1 MRSRHP
7 LFGLALAA
15 FGALALTP
23 DTLLMRISGMS
34 GVQMMGWRGTLMGVV
49 MLATWAVLHRGHLR
63 ADIRALATISGLGVA
78 LSQAVN
84 GAFFAIG
91 IAIAPVTVVLLG
103 VATVP
108 VFAAVFS
115 RLMLGEPTSRATWA
129 TIAAVLAGIA
139 LAILGKPDAS
149 APWDV
154 ASLLGGAM
162 GLGVAACL
170 AFSFV
175 LIRRAGGL
183 PILPAVGTGAL
194 MAGLVGVAI
203 TGPAQMGQGAVWA
216 IAITGVVI
224 LPVGFFALSLASR
237 HTAAANVSLLML
249 LETVLGPLWVWL
261 GYGEAPTPLML
272 VGGAIVIGS
281 LALYLLRQRRG
292 A

>member
-1 MRSRHP
+1 MSRHHP
-7 LFGLALAA
+7 LFGVALAA
-15 FGALALTP
+15 VGALMLTP
-23 DTLLMRISGMS
+23 DTLLMRMSGMD
-34 GVQMMGWRGTLMGVV
+34 GLQMLGWRGVLMGAV
-49 MLATWAVLHRGHLR
+49 MLSVWAVLRHGKRR
-63 ADIRALATISGLGVA
+63 ADIAALASLAGLGVV

-84 GAFFAIG
+84 GALFSIG

-115 RLMLGEPTSRATWA
+115 RLMLGEPTSRATWV
-129 TIAAVLAGIA
+129 TITAVLAGIA

-149 APWDV
+149 APWDA
-154 ASLLGGAM
+154 ASLWGGLM

-183 PILPAVGTGAL
+183 PILPAVGGGAL
-194 MAGLVGVAI
+194 VAGAVGVAL
-203 TGPAQMGQGAVWA
+203 TGPAQMDHGAVWA
-216 IAITGVVI
+216 IAITGVLI
-224 LPVGFFALSLASR
+224 LPAGFFALSVAAR

-272 VGGAIVIGS
+272 AGGAVVIGS